1 MKVVEPNKHAVL
13 IIDDDINNIEILRL
27 DLEDGGYEILTGCD
41 GVEGWEVLQQ
51 NKERVGVILL
61 DRMMPNMDGMEFMAR
76 LKADDTVAQM
86 PVIMQTAAAEKSQVA
101 EGIEAGVYYYL
112 TKPYDVE
119 VMQSV
124 VRAAMSDYANYSILR
139 AELLRHKQKLRLV
152 KESYF
157 EIATL
162 GDARYLSTFLANFY
176 PDSQRVILGIS
187 ELLINAVEHGNLG
200 ITYSEKSA
208 LHREDKWEEEI
219 ERRQQ
224 LPENSSKVVLVHF
237 KREDERILLTI
248 SDEGSG
254 FDWQQYMEIDPE
266 RATHSH
272 GRGIALSNLLSF
284 DTVEY
289 QGCGNKVICEF
300 ETEALE
306 ESDVDAPPDPVAAVT

>member
-1 MKVVEPNKHAVL
+1 MKVVEPEKYSIL
-13 IIDDDINNIEILRL
+13 IIDDDVNNIEILKL
-27 DLEDGGYEILTGCD
+27 DLEDGGHKILTGCD
-41 GVEGWEVLQQ
+41 GVEGWDVLQQ
-51 NKERVGVILL
+51 NKEDVGVILL

-76 LKADDTVAQM
+76 LKADESVSQK

-124 VRAAMSDYANYSILR
+124 VRAAMSDYANYSVLR
-139 AELLRHKQKLRLV
+139 GELLQHKQKIRLV

-157 EIATL
+157 EIMTL

-187 ELLINAVEHGNLG
+187 ELLTNAVEHGNLG
-200 ITYSEKSA
+200 ITYAEKTR
-208 LHREDKWEEEI
+208 LHRADKWEAEV

-224 LPENSSKVVLVHF
+224 LPENIDKVVLVHF
-237 KREDERILLTI
+237 KREEGQILLTI
-248 SDEGSG
+248 SDEGEG
-254 FDWQQYMEIDPE
+254 FDWQQYIKIDPD
-266 RATHSH
+266 RAMHSH

-284 DTVEY
+284 DSIEY
-289 QGCGNKVICEF
+289 LGTGNKVICRF
-300 ETEALE
+300 DTFCNAKPLDLALMAT
-306 ESDVDAPPDPVAAVT
+306 D